1 MERQTDKAL
10 SVGQASMPSAEITF
24 SGDVPVKKSPPS
36 SPQMPK
42 WGNITNAEE
51 LEHMFWE
58 EEAML
63 ARAHMAAPQM
73 STTDCAKGRAR
84 ERSDSPID
92 FQALEHQLQE
102 LEQVEEELLLLR
114 PSIPTCT
121 LVFIAPTGT
130 RQRREEEDVMMP
142 LESDECN
149 SKMSPSFAF
158 LKSAELESKALARIP
173 RKGGMPR
180 TGSYDNLTQGKR
192 QRDLKSRALLGD
204 EEGECLSLESLS
216 RSSSVN
222 SMTSAVGSHDS
233 DVLLE
238 ASTHCMQ
245 EAGMSDTAPF
255 TT

>member
-1 MERQTDKAL
+1 MT
-10 SVGQASMPSAEITF
+10 SAQIPF
-24 SGDVPVKKSPPS
+24 SGDVPEQIMMESPPS
-36 SPQMPK
+36 SPQMPQ
-42 WGNITNAEE
+42 WDNIDNAEE
-51 LEHMFWE
+51 FELKFLE

-73 STTDCAKGRAR
+73 SMPDCAKERAR

-92 FQALEHQLQE
+92 FQAFQNQLQE
-102 LEQVEEELLLLR
+102 LEQVEEEL
-114 PSIPTCT
+114 IPTCT

-142 LESDECN
+142 LESDEW
-149 SKMSPSFAF
+149 SASRAPKSFSF
-158 LKSAELESKALARIP
+158 LKSAEIESKALARIP

-204 EEGECLSLESLS
+204 EEGECLSLDSLS

-222 SMTSAVGSHDS
+222 SMASAVGSHDS
-233 DVLLE
+233 DVLFE
-238 ASTHCMQ
+238 ASHCMQ
-245 EAGMSDTAPF
+245 EAGMRTAPF
-255 TT
+255 ST